1 MSNKLK
7 ELLKK
12 AKTEAE
18 RIDIMDRFLLKKIKE
33 ESKNKKKGGYI
44 DCNKLV
50 AKQYGGKIGK

>member
-12 AKTEAE
+12 AKPEAE

-44 DCNKLV
+44 DGNKLV

>member
-1 MSNKLK
+1 MSNELK

-44 DCNKLV
+44 DGNKLV

>member
-33 ESKNKKKGGYI
+33 KKLKKGGYI
-44 DCNKLV
+44 DGNKLV

>member
-44 DCNKLV
+44 DGNKLV

>member
-18 RIDIMDRFLLKKIKE
+18 RIDIMDRFLYRMKSRE
-33 ESKNKKKGGYI
+33 GNKT
-44 DCNKLV
+44 N
-50 AKQYGGKIGK
+50 KQYFRVRLGEQIIS

>member
-1 MSNKLK
+1 MDNELKKLL
-7 ELLKK
+7 EK

-18 RIDIMDRFLLKKIKE
+18 RVDIMDKFLLKKIKK

-44 DCNKLV
+44 NGNKLV

>member
-44 DCNKLV
+44 DGNKLV
-50 AKQYGGKIGK
+50 AKQYGGKICK